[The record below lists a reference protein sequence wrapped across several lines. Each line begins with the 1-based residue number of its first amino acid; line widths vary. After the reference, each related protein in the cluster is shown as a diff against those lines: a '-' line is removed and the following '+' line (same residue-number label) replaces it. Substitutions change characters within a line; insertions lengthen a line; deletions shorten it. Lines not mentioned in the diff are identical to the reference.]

1 VSAPE
6 RPVTAV
12 PAAPGQPQHGQPQHG
27 PAPRRRKKAL
37 AAAVAAIALAGAG
50 VSVGL
55 ANPFA
60 DRARPGGGGA
70 DNGAATSL
78 AAVTRQSLSSQT
90 SVNGTLGYTGGDTVI
105 NQARGTYTWLPGAGR
120 VVRQGQVLY
129 RVDGKPV
136 VLLYGQ
142 VPAYRS
148 LAEGATA
155 SDVTGRDVE
164 QLNRDLVDLGYA
176 SRSQLDPSSDEF
188 SWATKAALE
197 RLQKHLGVAQTGKL
211 ALGDVVFFPHE
222 ARITSVQPTLGTSAG
237 PGSPVLQATST
248 TRRVSI
254 NLDAAEQSE
263 VKVGDTVTITLPG
276 GTTTPGRV
284 SSVGKVATTSGSN
297 TPTVPVEVAPLHPA
311 ATGSLDQAPVHVSI
325 ITATVRNVLVVPVAA
340 LLALASGGYAVEE
353 VAPGGA
359 HHLVPVQLG
368 MFDDDAGLV
377 QVTGSGL
384 AAGQRVVVPAL

>member
-1 VSAPE
+1 MSAPQ

-12 PAAPGQPQHGQPQHG
+12 PAAAGQPQHGLP
-27 PAPRRRKKAL
+27 PRRRRTKAL
-37 AAAVAAIALAGAG
+37 AAVAGAG
-50 VSVGL
+50 VGIGL
-55 ANPFA
+55 ARPFG
-60 DRARPGGGGA
+60 RPHPSGGVAG
-70 DNGAATSL
+70 NGAATSL
-78 AAVTRQSLSSQT
+78 AAVTRQSLSSRT
-90 SVNGTLGYTGGDTVI
+90 SVNGTLGYTGSDTVI

-197 RLQKHLGVAQTGKL
+197 RLQEHLGVAQTGKL
-211 ALGDVVFFPHE
+211 TLGDVVFLPHA
-222 ARITSVQPTLGTSAG
+222 ARITKVQPTLGTPAG
-237 PGSPVLQATST
+237 AGSPVLQATST
-248 TRRVSI
+248 ARQVSI
-254 NLDAAEQSE
+254 DLDAAAQSE
-263 VKVGDTVTITLPG
+263 VKVGDTVTIALPG

-284 SSVGKVATTSGSN
+284 SSIATVATAASASA
-297 TPTVPVEVAPLHPA
+297 TPTVAVQVTPLHPA

-325 ITATVRNVLVVPVAA
+325 TTATVRDALVVPVAA

-353 VAPGGA
+353 VTPRGA
-359 HHLVPVQLG
+359 HHLVPVQPGL
-368 MFDDDAGLV
+368 FDDDAGLV

-384 AAGQRVVVPAL
+384 AAGQRVVVPAS

>member
-1 VSAPE
+1 MSAPQ

-12 PAAPGQPQHGQPQHG
+12 PAADGQPQ
-27 PAPRRRKKAL
+27 PAPPPRRRRKKAL
-37 AAAVAAIALAGAG
+37 AAAVVAVAVAGAG
-50 VSVGL
+50 VGIGL
-55 ANPFA
+55 ARPFG
-60 DRARPGGGGA
+60 RPHPGGGVA

-78 AAVTRQSLSSQT
+78 AAVTRQSLSSRT
-90 SVNGTLGYTGGDTVI
+90 SVNGTLGYTGSDTVI

-188 SWATKAALE
+188 SWATTAALE
-197 RLQKHLGVAQTGKL
+197 RLQEHLGVAQTGKL
-211 ALGDVVFFPHE
+211 ALGDVVFLPHA
-222 ARITSVQPTLGTSAG
+222 ARITKVQPTLGASAG
-237 PGSPVLQATST
+237 AGSAVLQATST
-248 TRRVSI
+248 ARQVSI
-254 NLDAAEQSE
+254 DLDAAAQSE
-263 VKVGDTVTITLPG
+263 VKVGDTVTIALPG

-284 SSVGKVATTSGSN
+284 SSIAKVATAASASA
-297 TPTVPVEVAPLHPA
+297 TPTVAVQITPLHPA

-325 ITATVRNVLVVPVAA
+325 TTATVRDALVVPVAA

-353 VAPGGA
+353 VTPRGA
-359 HHLVPVQLG
+359 HHLVPVQPGL
-368 MFDDDAGLV
+368 FDDDAGLV

-384 AAGQRVVVPAL
+384 AAGQRVVVPAS

>member
-1 VSAPE
+1 MSAPQ
-6 RPVTAV
+6 RPVTAA
-12 PAAPGQPQHGQPQHG
+12 PAAPGQPQHGPS
-27 PAPRRRKKAL
+27 ARRRRKKAL
-37 AAAVAAIALAGAG
+37 AAAVVAVAVAGAG
-50 VSVGL
+50 VGIGL
-55 ANPFA
+55 ARPFG
-60 DRARPGGGGA
+60 RPHPSGGVAG
-70 DNGAATSL
+70 NGAATSL
-78 AAVTRQSLSSQT
+78 AAVTRQSLSSRT
-90 SVNGTLGYTGGDTVI
+90 SVNGTLGYTGSDTVI

-136 VLLYGQ
+136 LLLYGR

-222 ARITSVQPTLGTSAG
+222 ARITTVQPTLGTSAG

-248 TRRVSI
+248 ARQVSI
-254 NLDAAEQSE
+254 DLDAAAQSE
-263 VKVGDTVTITLPG
+263 VKVGDTVTIALPG

-284 SSVGKVATTSGSN
+284 SSIGKVATTSGSS

-325 ITATVRNVLVVPVAA
+325 TTATVRDVLVVPVAA

-353 VAPGGA
+353 VTSHGA

-368 MFDDDAGLV
+368 LFDDDAGLV

-384 AAGQRVVVPAL
+384 AAGQRVVVPAS

>member
-1 VSAPE
+1 VSAAQ
-6 RPVTAV
+6 RPVTAL
-12 PAAPGQPQHGQPQHG
+12 PDAPGQPQRGQPR
-27 PAPRRRKKAL
+27 RRRKKVL
-37 AAAVAAIALAGAG
+37 AAAVVAVVLAGAG
-50 VSVGL
+50 AGVGL
-55 ANPFA
+55 ARPFGG
-60 DRARPGGGGA
+60 RPQPGGGVP

-78 AAVTRQSLSSQT
+78 AAVTRQSLSSRT
-90 SVNGTLGYTGGDTVI
+90 SVNGTLGYAGSYTVI
-105 NQARGTYTWLPGAGR
+105 NQARGIFTALPAAGR

-142 VPAYRS
+142 IPAYRS

-155 SDVTGRDVE
+155 SDVTDRDVA

-188 SWATKAALE
+188 SWATTAALE

-211 ALGDVVFFPHE
+211 ALGDVVFLPR
-222 ARITSVQPTLGTSAG
+222 AVRITKVQPALGTQAG
-237 PGSPVLQATST
+237 PGSPVLAATST
-248 TRRVSI
+248 ARLVSI
-254 NLDAAEQSE
+254 DLDAAEQSE
-263 VKVGDTVTITLPG
+263 VKAGDEVTITLPG

-284 SSVGKVATTSGSN
+284 TSVGTVASTSGPSGS
-297 TPTVPVEVAPLHPA
+297 PTVPVQVTPLHPA

-325 ITATVRNVLVVPVAA
+325 TTATVRDALVVPVAA

-353 VAPGGA
+353 VSPRGVQR
-359 HHLVPVQLG
+359 LVPVQLG
-368 MFDDDAGLV
+368 MFDDAAGLV

-384 AAGQRVVVPAL
+384 AAGQRVVVPAS

>member
-1 VSAPE
+1 VSATQRPE
-6 RPVTAV
+6 TAV
-12 PAAPGQPQHGQPQHG
+12 PAAPGQPQHGP
-27 PAPRRRKKAL
+27 PPRRRRKKAL
-37 AAAVAAIALAGAG
+37 AAAVAAVALAGAG

-60 DRARPGGGGA
+60 DRARAGGGGA

-78 AAVTRQSLSSQT
+78 AAVTRQSLSSRT
-90 SVNGTLGYTGGDTVI
+90 SVNGTLGYTGSDTVI

-136 VLLYGQ
+136 LLLYGR

-148 LAEGATA
+148 LAGGATA

-188 SWATKAALE
+188 SWATTAALE
-197 RLQKHLGVAQTGKL
+197 RLQEHLGVAQTGKL
-211 ALGDVVFFPHE
+211 ALGDVVFLPHA
-222 ARITSVQPTLGTSAG
+222 ARITKVQPTLGTSAG
-237 PGSPVLQATST
+237 AGSAVLQATST
-248 TRRVSI
+248 ARQVSI
-254 NLDAAEQSE
+254 DLDAAAQSE
-263 VKVGDTVTITLPG
+263 VKVGDTVTIALPG

-284 SSVGKVATTSGSN
+284 SSIAKVATAASASA
-297 TPTVPVEVAPLHPA
+297 TPTVAVQITPLHPA

-325 ITATVRNVLVVPVAA
+325 TTATVRDALVVPVAA

-353 VAPGGA
+353 VTPGGA

-368 MFDDDAGLV
+368 LFDDDAGLV

-384 AAGQRVVVPAL
+384 AAGQRVAVPAS

>member
-1 VSAPE
+1 VSAPQ

-12 PAAPGQPQHGQPQHG
+12 PAAPGQPQHGLP
-27 PAPRRRKKAL
+27 PRRRKKAL
-37 AAAVAAIALAGAG
+37 AAAVVAVALAGAG
-50 VSVGL
+50 VGVGL
-55 ANPFA
+55 ANPFG

-78 AAVTRQSLSSQT
+78 AAVTRQSLSSRT
-90 SVNGTLGYTGGDTVI
+90 SVNGTLGYTGSDTVI
-105 NQARGTYTWLPGAGR
+105 NQVHGTYTWLPGAGR

-129 RVDGKPV
+129 RADGKPV
-136 VLLYGQ
+136 VLLYGR

-211 ALGDVVFFPHE
+211 ALGDVVFFPHA
-222 ARITSVQPTLGTSAG
+222 ARITKVQPTLGTSAI

-248 TRRVSI
+248 ARRVSI
-254 NLDAAEQSE
+254 DLDAAEQSE
-263 VKVGDTVTITLPG
+263 VKVGDKVTITLPG

-284 SSVGKVATTSGSN
+284 SSVGTVATTSGSS
-297 TPTVPVEVAPLHPA
+297 TPTVPVEIAPLHPA

-325 ITATVRNVLVVPVAA
+325 TTATVRNVLVVPVAA

-353 VAPGGA
+353 VTPRGA

-377 QVTGSGL
+377 QVTGSGP
-384 AAGQRVVVPAL
+384 AVGQRVVVPAS